1 MAFTE
6 KQEYK
11 IEVLANGTLQIRRAD
26 IVLKDDVE
34 VGRTYHRHVLMPG
47 DDTSAEVTRVKNVAS
62 VVWTADVVSA
72 YQASLPEPEPAIEP
86 EPTPDPV
93 NLIPDNWS
101 QDQRLAAM
109 QELLNEYNA
118 NQ

>member
-11 IEVLANGTLQIRRAD
+11 IEVLPNGTLQIRRAD

-47 DDTSAEVTRVKNVAS
+47 EDVTNEVQRVKDVAAATWTTE
-62 VVWTADVVSA
+62 VVAA
-72 YQASLPEPEPAIEP
+72 YEASLPPEPEPP
-86 EPTPDPV
+86 E
-93 NLIPDNWS
+93 
-101 QDQRLAAM
+101 A
-109 QELLNEYNA
+109 
-118 NQ
+118 